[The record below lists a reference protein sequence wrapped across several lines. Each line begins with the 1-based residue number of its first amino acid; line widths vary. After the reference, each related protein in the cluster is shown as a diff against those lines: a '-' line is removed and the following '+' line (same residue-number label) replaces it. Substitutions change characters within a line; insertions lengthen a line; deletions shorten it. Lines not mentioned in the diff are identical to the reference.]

1 MSHKL
6 TIGSLGERILMMV
19 APLSEG
25 RHLGLHLCE
34 FGICAVYSMSTSTTL
49 EGKGEPYIGKYTNSI
64 AINMS
69 TKALQIVEY

>member
-1 MSHKL
+1 
-6 TIGSLGERILMMV
+6 
-19 APLSEG
+19 
-25 RHLGLHLCE
+25 
-34 FGICAVYSMSTSTTL
+34 MSTSTTL